1 MCKKST
7 SLFLCEIRQEVD
19 KKMLEERIRRLENEK
34 EKLEGK
40 KEKITERLREISVK
54 LENAYQEQKN
64 EKNERLASMIEKN
77 IGELS
82 EEKIKILDGIL
93 QEQTEK
99 FLEDGKGQ
107 EENFDLQPESKNL
120 ESECPYVQPGD

>member
-1 MCKKST
+1 MLRDVQKSI
-7 SLFLCEIRQEVD
+7 SLFLCERRQEE
-19 KKMLEERIRRLENEK
+19 KRMLEERIRRLENEK
-34 EKLEGK
+34 EKLERK
-40 KEKITERLREISVK
+40 KEKIMERLREISIK

-64 EKNERLASMIEKN
+64 EKNERIASMIEKN

-99 FLEDGKGQ
+99 FLGERNGQ
-107 EENFDLQPESKNL
+107 EENILRPESERQ
-120 ESECPYVQPGD
+120 ESGYLSV

>member
-1 MCKKST
+1 
-7 SLFLCEIRQEVD
+7 
-19 KKMLEERIRRLENEK
+19 MLEERIRRLENEK

-54 LENAYQEQKN
+54 LENAYQEQ
-64 EKNERLASMIEKN
+64 KNERLASMIEKN

-120 ESECPYVQPGD
+120 ESECPSVQPGD

>member
-7 SLFLCEIRQEVD
+7 SLFLCEI
-19 KKMLEERIRRLENEK
+19 
-34 EKLEGK
+34 
-40 KEKITERLREISVK
+40 
-54 LENAYQEQKN
+54 
-64 EKNERLASMIEKN
+64 
-77 IGELS
+77 GELS
-82 EEKIKILDGIL
+82 DEIIKFLDGIL

-120 ESECPYVQPGD
+120 ESECPSVQPGD